1 MAYNRRLQ
9 PVYPG
14 YAFRARINYKN
25 IAKGTPWTEGPLFC
39 DDSYNYYIIEKNKDQ
54 DNYIMR
60 NIYTDVIWTD
70 TFYKSGAGSD
80 IFETDIIRITCFE
93 NPPDSDPESEDNSN
107 IVTHADGC
115 AHPIFTAAPLSSS
128 TVFTISGVVCFCGGI
143 PCLNYFNPQDGLFYL
158 TPLYCF
164 FEPTG
169 FPPENLAVEVIGNTV
184 DNPDIADRIFRQGNV
199 QTRA

>member
-9 PVYPG
+9 LVYPG

-25 IAKGTPWTEGPLFC
+25 IAKGRPWTEGPLFC
-39 DDSYNYYIIEKNKDQ
+39 DDSYNYYIIEKNKEQ

-60 NIYTDVIWTD
+60 SIFTDAIWTD
-70 TFYKSGAGSD
+70 TFYKSGTGDD
-80 IFETDIIRITCFE
+80 IFETDIIRLTCFE
-93 NPPDSDPESEDNSN
+93 NAHGFDPDSEDNSN
-107 IVTHADGC
+107 IIFHSDDC
-115 AHPIFTAAPLSSS
+115 SHPIFSAAPLSST
-128 TVFTISGVVCFCGGI
+128 TVFSVSGVVCFCGGVA
-143 PCLNYFNPQDGLFYL
+143 CLNYYNSQDGLFYL

-184 DNPDIADRIFRQGNV
+184 DNPDAAEKLFRQGNV